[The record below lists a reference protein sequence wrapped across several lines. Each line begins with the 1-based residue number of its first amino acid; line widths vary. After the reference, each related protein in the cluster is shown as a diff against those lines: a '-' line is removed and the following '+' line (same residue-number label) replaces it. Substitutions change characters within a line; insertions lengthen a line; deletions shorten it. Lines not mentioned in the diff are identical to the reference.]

1 MPVGMGL
8 WQVRRLRR
16 SALPWRQG
24 QALVER
30 LAQEAGIGRRVEV
43 LLHGGLPGPMTCGAV
58 RPAIVLPADAEQ
70 WEAEDLN
77 RAMVHEL
84 EHVRRSDWAS
94 HCLARAVCAAY
105 WFHPLAWMA
114 WRQLVLEAER
124 SCDDAVL
131 GQSEAT
137 EYADQLVGLARRLSV
152 KSPFL
157 AMANRADLAARVG
170 AVLDGGQRRGRAGA
184 VAVAAAWAAGA
195 VLVVTMS
202 PLRMV
207 AAPQA
212 GGDVAISRAR
222 LLTKSAL
229 VTVDVKVTDSNGRS
243 VSGLSAGD
251 FEMTEDGVA
260 QSIRVF
266 EYQKVDDASASSY
279 YVLGYYAGSPKEAG
293 MYRTIAVTL
302 KGNAQAKLEY
312 RPGYY
317 TRGDVGDP
325 FAGVANG
332 GGGSATDLGIRP
344 PALLYKREP
353 GYSEEARRAKWQGS
367 VVLQV
372 DVSESGQATNV
383 QVVRTLGLG
392 LDEKAIEAV
401 QQWRFRPAT
410 KDGKPVAVQVQV
422 GVEFLLM

>member
-1 MPVGMGL
+1 
-8 WQVRRLRR
+8 
-16 SALPWRQG
+16 
-24 QALVER
+24 
-30 LAQEAGIGRRVEV
+30 
-43 LLHGGLPGPMTCGAV
+43 
-58 RPAIVLPADAEQ
+58 
-70 WEAEDLN
+70 
-77 RAMVHEL
+77 MVHEL
-84 EHVRRSDWAS
+84 EHVRRADWAS
-94 HCLARAVCAAY
+94 HCLARVVCAAY
-105 WFHPLAWMA
+105 WFHPLVWMA

-131 GQSEAT
+131 GRSEAT
-137 EYADQLVGLARRLSV
+137 EYADQLVGLARRLSM
-152 KSPFL
+152 KAPFL

-170 AVLDGGQRRGRAGA
+170 AVLDGGQRRGRAGGLA
-184 VAVAAAWAAGA
+184 VALAWAAGV

-212 GGDVAISRAR
+212 GGDVMASGAR

-229 VTVDVKVTDSNGRS
+229 VMVDVKVTDSSGRS
-243 VSGLSAGD
+243 VNGLSAGD
-251 FEMTEDGVA
+251 FAISEDGVA
-260 QSIRVF
+260 QNIRVF
-266 EYQKVDDASASSY
+266 EYQKLDDASVSSY
-279 YVLGYYAGSPKEAG
+279 YVLGYYARSPKEAG
-293 MYRTIAVTL
+293 IYRTIAVTL
-302 KGNAQAKLEY
+302 KGNANVRLEY

-325 FAGVANG
+325 FAGVASG
-332 GGGSATDLGIRP
+332 GGGNGSDPSIRT

-353 GYSEEARRAKWQGS
+353 DYSEEARRAKWQGS

-372 DVSESGQATNV
+372 DISESGEATNV

-422 GVEFLLM
+422 GVEFRLM